1 MGRLKYI
8 QCQMRMRSLRSNDIN
23 KHLHQHQSKYPIKS
37 NQPMRKCAIC
47 QKSIIIWLLP
57 LHIKRHYNSTEQNI
71 KSDDSCIEDVETS
84 VFNELYRQLDV
95 KQQEIN
101 RLQVIIQ
108 SQHAMLKECDRKFA
122 QKENEIN
129 GLFKI
134 IHSQIINVDTLS
146 YNSKNKRWEKY
157 RI

>member
-1 MGRLKYI
+1 MKTTSMKR
-8 QCQMRMRSLRSNDIN
+8 
-23 KHLHQHQSKYPIKS
+23 
-37 NQPMRKCAIC
+37 CAIC

-71 KSDDSCIEDVETS
+71 KSDDSCIEDAETN
-84 VFNELYRQLDV
+84 VFTELYRQLDV

-101 RLQVIIQ
+101 RLQDIIQ
-108 SQHAMLKECDRKFA
+108 SQHDMLRECDRKFS

-129 GLFKI
+129 GLSKI
-134 IHSQIINVDTLS
+134 IHSQIIDPDILS

-157 RI
+157 RIY